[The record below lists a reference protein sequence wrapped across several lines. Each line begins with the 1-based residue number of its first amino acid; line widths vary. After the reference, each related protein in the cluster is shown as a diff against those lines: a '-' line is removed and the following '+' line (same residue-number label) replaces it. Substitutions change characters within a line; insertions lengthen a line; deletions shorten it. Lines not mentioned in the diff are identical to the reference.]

1 MAWLFISVLIVLMAD
16 TCYLEDILQETNEEV
31 SSYCCNVY
39 HLKERMTPYYIK
51 FLVIKFKLT
60 ISTNYLTHNH
70 RERYFVTII

>member
-1 MAWLFISVLIVLMAD
+1 MAWLFISVLIVIMAD

-39 HLKERMTPYYIK
+39 HLKERMTPYYIQ

-60 ISTNYLTHNH
+60 ISTNNLTHND
-70 RERYFVTII
+70 REGYFVTMI